1 MSGHVPTLRAAHH
14 LPRPSLPRSRGTI
27 ERSQHELEDIWHR
40 RRRRRR
46 RRIRGPSSRSR
57 RRGWNPRPSEGFSLR
72 RGIATAVLATGL
84 LVLGGA
90 AVVNAADPSTS
101 PTPSSG
107 TEVAP
112 DATTT
117 PSQTDPSQGGSG
129 TQPDTQGQGRGH
141 HGAGAGAQGGT
152 RGDCPNMGGDQGS
165 NGGTTPTTPAP
176 STAPSGDPSDV

>member
-1 MSGHVPTLRAAHH
+1 MSWEDISAPPSTTTAGPEITEPVPTTRVDA
-14 LPRPSLPRSRGTI
+14 
-27 ERSQHELEDIWHR
+27 
-40 RRRRRR
+40 
-46 RRIRGPSSRSR
+46 
-57 RRGWNPRPSEGFSLR
+57 RPSEGFSVR
-72 RGIATAVLATGL
+72 RGIATALLATGL

-112 DATTT
+112 DASGTA

-141 HGAGAGAQGGT
+141 HGAGAQGGAA
-152 RGDCPNMGGDQGS
+152 GDCPNMGGDQGS
-165 NGGTTPTTPAP
+165 SGGSPPTTPTTPAP
-176 STAPSGDPSDV
+176 TTTPSGDPSDV

>member
-1 MSGHVPTLRAAHH
+1 MSWEDISAPPPAPAATPEPGTVEPVPTTRVDA
-14 LPRPSLPRSRGTI
+14 
-27 ERSQHELEDIWHR
+27 
-40 RRRRRR
+40 
-46 RRIRGPSSRSR
+46 
-57 RRGWNPRPSEGFSLR
+57 RPSEGFSLR